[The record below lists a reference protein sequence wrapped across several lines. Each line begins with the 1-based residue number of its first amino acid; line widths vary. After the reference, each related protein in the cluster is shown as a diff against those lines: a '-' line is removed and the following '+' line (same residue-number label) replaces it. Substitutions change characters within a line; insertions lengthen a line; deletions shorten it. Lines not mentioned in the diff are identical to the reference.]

1 MYTYNNY
8 RNDGNFVPK
17 NNYYRNG
24 NVGGQ
29 DYYNPYNSN
38 PMGYQVKKN
47 WNPNSKTDD
56 GGLKKPNWSQIQLQ
70 PFEKNFY
77 VPHDDVQNRSPSDM
91 DQFRQSKEITVKGN
105 NVPCPTQQ
113 LLEGCFPAAVL
124 QHLKSQGFEEPTA
137 IQAQGWPIAL
147 SGRDMVGIAQTG
159 SGKTLA
165 YMLPAAVH
173 ISHQE
178 PLKQGDGPIAL
189 VLAPTRELAQQIQS
203 VAREFSSQL
212 RITCI
217 FGGTPK
223 GPQIREVEKG
233 VEIMIATP
241 GRLIDFLV
249 NGYVN
254 LRRCT
259 YLVLDEADRML
270 DMGFEPQIR
279 RIIEQIRPDRQVL
292 MWSAT
297 WPKEVKQLAEEY
309 LNDYIQVNIGS
320 LQLSANHNIQQ
331 VIEVVQDHEK
341 ERRLSQLLREL
352 SKDPS
357 FKTIV
362 FVETK
367 KKVEDITRALRRE
380 RYSAICIHGDKTQQD
395 RDYVLNDFRQGKAPI
410 LVATDVAARGLDVE
424 EVNTAINYAYP
435 TSSEAYIHRIGRT
448 GRCSSQGT
456 AYTFFTP
463 NNGKQAKELIAVMT
477 EANQTVPPQLQEL
490 ANSNPKGNNKKNQWG
505 ANQNLKPTYMNNK
518 VRSNPSSNG
527 SDSPINGGYQPKT
540 QYGGYQAR
548 NNYGGYAGGQGGQWG
563 GQEGGYKPRYQQGG
577 YNAGGGG
584 GRGGYNRNYN
594 NYQSGGGYGSG
605 DYYQQDSTS
614 DNADEAG
621 GAPASGN
628 DYQSGGGGYQGQQGG
643 GYRNYRNN
651 YQNQQGGGYRGGAG
665 GRGGSSYQSG
675 GAPYAAG
682 MAADPMS
689 SLISHKFFQPRG
701 HTAGPGGAVPAATAG
716 NACAYQTTGGTA
728 GPYGAAAGYGGYSH
742 HYAAYSPYGQP
753 PVQPVQQ

>member
-1 MYTYNNY
+1 MYANGYNNY
-8 RNDGNFVPK
+8 RNDQVFVPK
-17 NNYYRNG
+17 NNYWNRNG
-24 NVGGQ
+24 GGGQ

-38 PMGYQVKKN
+38 PQGYMVKKN

-56 GGLKKPNWSQIQLQ
+56 GGLKKPNWSQITLQ

-77 VPHDDVQNRSPSDM
+77 VPHGDVQNRSESEVEA
-91 DQFRQSKEITVKGN
+91 FRQKKEITVKGN
-105 NVPCPTQQ
+105 NIPCPTQE
-113 LLEGCFPAAVL
+113 LTEGCFPNAVL
-124 QHLKSQGFEEPTA
+124 QHLKGQGFEEPTA

-178 PLKQGDGPIAL
+178 PVKQGDGPIAL
-189 VLAPTRELAQQIQS
+189 VLAPTRELAQQIQT
-203 VAREFSSQL
+203 VAKEFSSAL
-212 RITCI
+212 RNICI

-223 GPQIREVEKG
+223 GPQIRDLEKG

-249 NGYVN
+249 NRYTN

-320 LQLSANHNIQQ
+320 LQLSANHNISQ
-331 VIEVVQDHEK
+331 VIEVVQDYEK
-341 ERRLSQLLREL
+341 EKRLFNLIREL
-352 SKDPS
+352 AKNPA
-357 FKTIV
+357 FKVIV

-380 RYSAICIHGDKTQQD
+380 RHSAICIHGDKTQQD

-424 EVNTAINYAYP
+424 DVNTVINFDYP
-435 TSSEAYIHRIGRT
+435 NSSEDYIHRIGRT
-448 GRCSSQGT
+448 GRCASSGT

-463 NNGKQAKELIAVMT
+463 NNGKQAKELIAVLT
-477 EANQTVPPQLQEL
+477 EASQPIPPQLQDL
-490 ANSNPKGNNKKNQWG
+490 ANSNPNSKGGKKNQWG
-505 ANQNLKPTYMNNK
+505 QTQQAKSYGGPGAPNNK
-518 VRSNPSSNG
+518 FRSNPSSNG
-527 SDSPINGGYQPKT
+527 SDSPQGGSGGYQSKP
-540 QYGGYQAR
+540 Y
-548 NNYGGYAGGQGGQWG
+548 NNYQPRHQNNYYANQWG
-563 GQEGGYKPRYQQGG
+563 GPQEQGYKPRYQQGG
-577 YNAGGGG
+577 
-584 GRGGYNRNYN
+584 GRGGYQQRNYN
-594 NYQSGGGYGSG
+594 NYQNGGGYGSG
-605 DYYQQDSTS
+605 DYYNQDNAS
-614 DNADEAG
+614 DNTDESG
-621 GAPASGN
+621 TPSGGN
-628 DYQSGGGGYQGQQGG
+628 DYQSSVPSGGYQQQGF
-643 GYRNYRNN
+643 RNYRNSG
-651 YQNQQGGGYRGGAG
+651 YQQGGGYRGNYNQGGNGARGYG
-665 GRGGSSYQSG
+665 GANNSGAQSG
-675 GAPYAAG
+675 GYGGPSGAPMDPAALNSIMG
-682 MAADPMS
+682 
-689 SLISHKFFQPRG
+689 HKFFAPRG
-701 HTAGPGGAVPAATAG
+701 HQGGPNGGPGAGAE
-716 NACAYQTTGGTA
+716 
-728 GPYGAAAGYGGYSH
+728 
-742 HYAAYSPYGQP
+742 SPRQSQ
-753 PVQPVQQ
+753 VEA